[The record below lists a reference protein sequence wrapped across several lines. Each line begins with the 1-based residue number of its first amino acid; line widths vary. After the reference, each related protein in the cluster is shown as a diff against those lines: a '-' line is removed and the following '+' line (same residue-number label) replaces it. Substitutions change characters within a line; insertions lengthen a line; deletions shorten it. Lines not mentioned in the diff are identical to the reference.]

1 MYLSH
6 AYREGFY
13 LAREYAPNHT
23 ITSALLPP
31 LVLSSSSSGKSLTSI
46 RIDAFIQRENY
57 RRALL
62 LTSSLEER
70 FFGSSMG
77 KVRSTYVDHLS
88 TYERPKI
95 HVPCPIVYVRR
106 SREWN
111 TTSELFLAEDQA
123 FSYSDL
129 WVQVL

>member
-1 MYLSH
+1 MRLLFF
-6 AYREGFY
+6 GF
-13 LAREYAPNHT
+13 LGG
-23 ITSALLPP
+23 I
-31 LVLSSSSSGKSLTSI
+31 
-46 RIDAFIQRENY
+46 
-57 RRALL
+57 
-62 LTSSLEER
+62 

-77 KVRSTYVDHLS
+77 KVRSTYVDHES
-88 TYERPKI
+88 TYERSKI

>member
-1 MYLSH
+1 
-6 AYREGFY
+6 
-13 LAREYAPNHT
+13 
-23 ITSALLPP
+23 
-31 LVLSSSSSGKSLTSI
+31 
-46 RIDAFIQRENY
+46 
-57 RRALL
+57 
-62 LTSSLEER
+62 
-70 FFGSSMG
+70 MG

-106 SREWN
+106 SRVRN
-111 TTSELFLAEDQA
+111 TASVLFLVKDKG

>member
-1 MYLSH
+1 
-6 AYREGFY
+6 
-13 LAREYAPNHT
+13 
-23 ITSALLPP
+23 
-31 LVLSSSSSGKSLTSI
+31 
-46 RIDAFIQRENY
+46 
-57 RRALL
+57 
-62 LTSSLEER
+62 
-70 FFGSSMG
+70 MG

-88 TYERPKI
+88 THERSKI

-129 WVQVL
+129 WVQVLQKRAGCSTEGVLQPAH

>member
-1 MYLSH
+1 MPS
-6 AYREGFY
+6 FS
-13 LAREYAPNHT
+13 ART
-23 ITSALLPP
+23 IAEHYS
-31 LVLSSSSSGKSLTSI
+31 
-46 RIDAFIQRENY
+46 Y
-57 RRALL
+57 
-62 LTSSLEER
+62 TSSLEGR

-88 TYERPKI
+88 THERPKI

-106 SREWN
+106 SSERN

-129 WVQVL
+129 WVQDL